1 MTRTHSYERSV
12 RNLKRA
18 KPKKAPYDRILIVCE
33 GEKTEVNYFKAIQK
47 DLRIPNSHVKVV
59 PSNRGTEPLK
69 IIESAENLFLTSRAF
84 EHVFLVFDR
93 DTHKTYHDAL
103 NKVSSLF
110 KKFKN
115 DENKFVSFIA
125 IPSVPN
131 FELWI
136 LLHFKDIHAFI
147 DGNDVYSKL
156 IGPRNYP
163 SYKKNSETVYKDT
176 EEYIQFAADRAK
188 RLRERYTAHSGTDPY
203 TDVDILTGLMRGY
216 ADRLLG

>member
-1 MTRTHSYERSV
+1 
-12 RNLKRA
+12 
-18 KPKKAPYDRILIVCE
+18 
-33 GEKTEVNYFKAIQK
+33 
-47 DLRIPNSHVKVV
+47 
-59 PSNRGTEPLK
+59 
-69 IIESAENLFLTSRAF
+69 
-84 EHVFLVFDR
+84 
-93 DTHKTYHDAL
+93 
-103 NKVSSLF
+103 
-110 KKFKN
+110 
-115 DENKFVSFIA
+115 
-125 IPSVPN
+125 
-131 FELWI
+131 

-147 DGNDVYSKL
+147 DGNDVYSEL